1 VDEGDGGGEEK
12 SPSMAATFSSF
23 SSSLEED
30 PLEDSMSV
38 SQSPTMYVF
47 PFFFL
52 WNLLCFPSFLLKNLF
67 SFFSSSLS

>member
-12 SPSMAATFSSF
+12 SPAIAATFSSF

-38 SQSPTMYVF
+38 SQSPTMYAF
-47 PFFFL
+47 PFFSSYGTF
-52 WNLLCFPSFLLKNLF
+52 CASHPF
-67 SFFSSSLS
+67 S